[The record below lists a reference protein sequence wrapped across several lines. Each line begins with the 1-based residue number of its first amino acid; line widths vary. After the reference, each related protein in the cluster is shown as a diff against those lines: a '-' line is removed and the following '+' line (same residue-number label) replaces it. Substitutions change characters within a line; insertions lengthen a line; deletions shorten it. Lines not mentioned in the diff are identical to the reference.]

1 MTLSCG
7 AIAVLCSGCMY
18 GAFMKKVQCDA
29 TKDQFDWSQDL
40 LSKGEVAFGLKT
52 NQTEAEIKE
61 TLESN
66 LEHYSDF
73 WKEYNCSGSLTDPS

>member
-18 GAFMKKVQCDA
+18 GAFMKKVQCDVI
-29 TKDQFDWSQDL
+29 KDQFDWSQDL

>member
-1 MTLSCG
+1 
-7 AIAVLCSGCMY
+7 MY

-29 TKDQFDWSQDL
+29 IKDQFDWSQDL

-52 NQTEAEIKE
+52 KQSEAEIKE

-66 LEHYSDF
+66 LEHYSAF
-73 WKEYNCSGSLTDPS
+73 WKEDNCSGSLTDHS